1 MEQMTLVQTR
11 SSALRVLVVL
21 ALVLGAA
28 GADAVRAQAAGFR
41 TVRAQAMHHLAGN
54 TDLGPN
60 TIVFTP
66 SMSQATI
73 QSTLDSV
80 STQQVPNQFGSQR
93 YAILF
98 EPGTYGSV
106 ADPLDFQVGYYTE
119 VAGLGA
125 QPSDVVINGAINV
138 FNQCT
143 PSATPA
149 PCHV

>member
-1 MEQMTLVQTR
+1 
-11 SSALRVLVVL
+11 
-21 ALVLGAA
+21 
-28 GADAVRAQAAGFR
+28 
-41 TVRAQAMHHLAGN
+41 
-54 TDLGPN
+54 
-60 TIVFTP
+60 
-66 SMSQATI
+66 MSQATI
-73 QSTLDSV
+73 QSTLDSI

-125 QPSDVVINGAINV
+125 QPSDVIINGAINV

-143 PSATPA
+143 PSATPGPLPRA
-149 PCHV
+149 AARQLLAVAVDLTLNVDLAEYGAETTRRTRGILRRRCRQLRRNVGRVAGRADAAA